1 MRNFHKIVLG
11 AACAAALTAA
21 TDARATV
28 IYFDFQLGDT
38 QALQHVLSQP
48 AGSLEITQIA
58 PGQVGFLLKNTI
70 DAPYN
75 GNLFESKLL
84 LNYTGNLSLTAQQ
97 WTVAAPSGFTLQ
109 PFNTGSFSANNGS
122 IAGYS
127 GFDIALSFPTSN
139 SENSNRFRDHEYYAW
154 KFTGNGL
161 QVSDF
166 LTAIDPSDPNR
177 PDSPV
182 MIHVQGIDGNPNSFW
197 IVDPPP
203 ALTQV
208 PEPSSLALVGAA
220 LAGIGLARRRKA

>member
-1 MRNFHKIVLG
+1 MRNFHKFLLG
-11 AACAAALTAA
+11 ATCAAALAA
-21 TDARATV
+21 STDARATV

-48 AGSLEITQIA
+48 AGSIEITQIA

-97 WTVAAPSGFTLQ
+97 WNVAAPAGFTLQ
-109 PFNTGSFSANNGS
+109 PFNTGSFNANNGS

-127 GFDIALSFPTSN
+127 GFDIALSFPTAGGP
-139 SENSNRFRDHEYYAW
+139 NSNRFTDHEYYAW

-161 QVSDF
+161 QASDF
-166 LTAIDPSDPNR
+166 LTPIDPSDPNR

-182 MIHVQGIDGNPNSFW
+182 MIHVQGIDGNPSSFW
-197 IVDPPP
+197 IVDQPP
-203 ALTQV
+203 ALV
-208 PEPSSLALVGAA
+208 PEPSSLALIGAA
-220 LAGIGLARRRKA
+220 LGGIGLARRRKA